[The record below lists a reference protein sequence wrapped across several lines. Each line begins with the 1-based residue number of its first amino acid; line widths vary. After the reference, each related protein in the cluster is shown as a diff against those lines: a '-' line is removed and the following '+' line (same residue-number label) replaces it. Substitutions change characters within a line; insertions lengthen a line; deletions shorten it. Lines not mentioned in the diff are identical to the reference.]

1 MGNSRPGKQ
10 WTTREG
16 GYFFSRTQS
25 LRSQVGDI
33 ESRMNCVMCSD
44 ALVCFAGRH
53 KKSDIAGKITCGS
66 GKKFAV

>member
-1 MGNSRPGKQ
+1 M
-10 WTTREG
+10 
-16 GYFFSRTQS
+16 
-25 LRSQVGDI
+25 GDI